1 MEEKTMNYEHVK
13 SFIKVVETGSF
24 SAAASERY
32 LSQPTISNQVKALEK
47 DLGTQLLIRHSNS
60 VELTKQGEQF
70 YTYARMMA
78 DAEREAIKSVQE
90 EFDSDYRLIRIAAP
104 GLQTDNQ
111 FNDFFV
117 RMLREGDEKVLYSII
132 QRDDTAI
139 PGIIASGEMA
149 LGVCNTISQNTE
161 LEYVHAFT
169 EEIVLITPNLPR
181 FRDLTPSELRN
192 LLLTEGHIRYD
203 FGEGP
208 DFLWNDFF
216 GKIIGLDLHNIRT
229 NGYASN
235 YHIILE
241 AVEQG
246 LGIAFMSSTIMQ
258 KPWREGRILAYRC
271 QGLLEKKFYVVCN
284 KNRIK
289 SSRRLSH
296 ARDVLVEE
304 LGASIRDPEL
314 SF

>member
-1 MEEKTMNYEHVK
+1 MNYEHVK
-13 SFIKVVETGSF
+13 SFIKVVESGSF
-24 SAAASERY
+24 SAAAASRF

-47 DLGTQLLIRHSNS
+47 ELGTQLLIRHANT
-60 VELTKQGEQF
+60 VELTKQGELF

-78 DAEREAIKSVQE
+78 DAESEAIRSIQ
-90 EFDSDYRLIRIAAP
+90 DDADNDYHLIRIAAP
-104 GLQTDNQ
+104 GLQTDQQLNS
-111 FNDFFV
+111 FFV
-117 RMLREGDEKVLYSII
+117 RMLKEGDEKVLYSII

-149 LGVCNTISQNTE
+149 LGICNVTSQNPE
-161 LEYVHAFT
+161 LEFEHAFT
-169 EEIVLITPNLPR
+169 EEIVLITPNQPKY
-181 FRDLTPSELRN
+181 RDLKPDELRT

-216 GKIIGLDLHNIRT
+216 GKTIGIDLHNIKA
-229 NGYASN
+229 NGYCSN

-241 AVEQG
+241 AVEAG
-246 LGIAFMSSTIMQ
+246 LGIAFMSNTIMQ

-271 QGLLEKKFYVVCN
+271 EGLLQKKFYVVY
-284 KNRIK
+284 NRNRMNNSK
-289 SSRRLSH
+289 RLRH
-296 ARDVLVEE
+296 AKDALVEE
-304 LGASIRDPEL
+304 LGASITNPEL